1 MFSNLS
7 FSLSFGA
14 GVIQVIGALVIAG
27 FVAGAMISLI
37 PRGDIARARLRVAQG
52 VIAGLSV
59 MVAATVLKTIA
70 LQTWWQVLML
80 GIILSLRV
88 LLKKLFD
95 WERTRLLARLE
106 G

>member
-7 FSLSFGA
+7 FSLSLGA

-27 FVAGAMISLI
+27 YVAGAIISLV
-37 PRGDIARARLRVAQG
+37 PRRDIARARLRVAQG

-70 LQTWWQVLML
+70 LHTWRQILML
-80 GIILSLRV
+80 GVILTLRV